1 MARATPTS
9 RQGRYHGFMA
19 RRRSRTSATGGNLD
33 SMLDT
38 LTNVVGILV
47 IVLVAVQLSSQE
59 AASKIAEQLDKVDPQ
74 EVARLEEAAAKAKQQ
89 AEAASAALREQRQS
103 KNDPKAELARLEAAL
118 RVEEDLAKD
127 AAERAA
133 ELEKKRVA
141 DLKAAEEAAKRAAA
155 EQAKKEAER
164 KAAQD
169 RLAAMQREFEN
180 LPVLTAPPAKEVRLP
195 DPRPAPAGVKEFH
208 VLCREGRIWLVDIP
222 ALQEKAQKRADF
234 VVRSKKLDPD
244 GDTWLADGK
253 TFVEE
258 FNKAPVK
265 DEGFEITLE
274 VVNNRWTRL
283 VLTRMKGRG
292 EPADEAVKPTGE
304 FARALR
310 RLKPESH
317 VVRFFVWPDSFE
329 EYLRVRELTG
339 ERGYAAG
346 WEPMT
351 SPDEYRISLGR
362 YAIGEKPPPKPADPN
377 AKPPPPANVLD

>member
-1 MARATPTS
+1 
-9 RQGRYHGFMA
+9 MA

-59 AASKIAEQLDKVDPQ
+59 AASKIAEQLEKVDPQ
-74 EVARLEEAAAKAKQQ
+74 DVARLEEAAAKARQQ

-118 RVEEDLAKD
+118 RVEEDLARE
-127 AAERAA
+127 AVERATQ
-133 ELEKKRVA
+133 LEQKRVA
-141 DLKAAEEAAKRAAA
+141 DLKAAEAAATRAAA

-164 KAAQD
+164 KAVQD
-169 RLAAMQREFEN
+169 RLTAMQRELEN

-222 ALQEKAQKRADF
+222 SLQEKAQKRADF

-253 TFVEE
+253 TFVDE

-265 DEGFEITLE
+265 DEGFEMTVEI
-274 VVNNRWTRL
+274 VSNRWTRL

-292 EPADEAVKPTGE
+292 EEIDEAVKPTGE

-310 RLKPESH
+310 RLKPDTH

-329 EYLRVRELTG
+329 QYLRVRELTG

>member
-1 MARATPTS
+1 M
-9 RQGRYHGFMA
+9 
-19 RRRSRTSATGGNLD
+19 D

-38 LTNVVGILV
+38 LTNVVGILL
-47 IVLVAVQLSSQE
+47 IVLVTVQLSTQE
-59 AASKIAEQLDKVDPQ
+59 AAERIAEAVEKIDPA
-74 EVARLEEAAAKAKQQ
+74 EIARIEQQAAESKAAADRAQASLDAAQQ
-89 AEAASAALREQRQS
+89 KPAGDPAAEAAKLEAQAAALEREARQAET
-103 KNDPKAELARLEAAL
+103 KAAALEREKAEKARA
-118 RVEEDLAKD
+118 
-127 AAERAA
+127 
-133 ELEKKRVA
+133 LEK
-141 DLKAAEEAAKRAAA
+141 AAA
-155 EQAKKEAER
+155 EANRKATEAATAAATAVKEAETAR
-164 KAAQD
+164 QA
-169 RLAAMQREFEN
+169 LAVE
-180 LPVLTAPPAKEVRLP
+180 LDKTPKPIAPPAKEVRLP
-195 DPRPAPAGVKEFH
+195 DPRPAPPNVKEFH

-222 ALQEKAQKRADF
+222 TLQEKAQKRADY

-265 DEGFEITLE
+265 DEGFEMTVEI
-274 VVNNRWTRL
+274 VSNRWTRL

-292 EPADEAVKPTGE
+292 EEIEEAVKPTGE

-310 RLKPESH
+310 RLKPETH

-329 EYLRVRELTG
+329 AYLRARELTG

-351 SPDEYRISLGR
+351 SPDEHRISLGR

-377 AKPPPPANVLD
+377 AKPPPPPNVLD